1 MSHYFT
7 SQFNNNNNNNNR
19 YTDTRTLFSKGR
31 EKKSIIKIVL
41 QARRKKTIVNR
52 VSTVE
57 EEGSSDGR
65 NGMAAGNIQ

>member
-1 MSHYFT
+1 MSLLYIR
-7 SQFNNNNNNNNR
+7 SQFNNNNNNR

-31 EKKSIIKIVL
+31 EKKKYNKDSTSSSA
-41 QARRKKTIVNR
+41 QKTIVNR

-65 NGMAAGNIQ
+65 NGVAAGNIQ